1 MNVADDFPDGIVT
14 LAKTVALDE
23 LLVSF
28 TTMPVLGAT
37 PLSVTVPTLDWLPV
51 TVLGD
56 SVMLDSTG
64 GFTVSVADSVTDP
77 NVPVI
82 VATF

>member
-1 MNVADDFPDGIVT
+1 
-14 LAKTVALDE
+14 
-23 LLVSF
+23 
-28 TTMPVLGAT
+28 MPVLGAT